1 MHNNELDNIRQDS
14 SDNLHEQKE
23 AEAPG
28 QGTDLGT
35 PENQQKVY
43 SVGGDGMNN
52 KDDFTPSYYIG
63 NEYSYRIEDRP
74 GSRGMYADPP
84 RGQRKRR
91 GGRTWVIA
99 LAIVALIIMSAL
111 AGFGGTLIANEYF
124 SGDRYAAETT
134 AAGEAEDTQAVPS
147 NDSTVLIIKNNGS
160 KQVETDTGSVGDDNL
175 SLPDV
180 VELVKDSVVEIATEI
195 SNYVGRRVV
204 SGAGS
209 GVIIGVSNDKK
220 TVYIVT
226 NNHVISGADT
236 ITVRLTNGNEYDAV
250 LRGADS
256 ITDIAVLTITPDED
270 VTVAQLGSSASLR
283 IGETVIAIGNP
294 LGELGGTVTDGIIS
308 GLARE
313 VEIDGVTMT
322 LLQTNAAVNPG
333 NSGGGLFN
341 MKGELIGIVNAKS
354 TGANIDLIGFAIPID
369 TAYDIAVELIEYG
382 YITDRVE
389 AGLKLVEIN
398 DTLTAFYY
406 GVSTFGVYVEESK
419 YTDEIKRGDRI
430 VSVNSIEVSTI
441 AEIKNILSG
450 CSVGETITIRV
461 SRQGRQLDVKLTLRE
476 YVPPEVQKDKSQ

>member
-1 MHNNELDNIRQDS
+1 MNNNELDNTRQDS
-14 SDNLHEQKE
+14 SDNKKE
-23 AEAPG
+23 AQTPG
-28 QGTDLGT
+28 QGTDPKA
-35 PENQQKVY
+35 PENQQRVF

-63 NEYSYRIEDRP
+63 NEYSYRIEDKP
-74 GSRGMYADPP
+74 GSRGMYAEPP

-91 GGRTWVIA
+91 GSRSWVIA
-99 LAIVALIIMSAL
+99 RASEALMIKSAL

-134 AAGEAEDTQAVPS
+134 AAGEAEDTQAVTS

-160 KQVETDTGSVGDDNL
+160 KQVETVTGSVGDDNL

-195 SNYVGRRVV
+195 SNYVGRRVI

-220 TVYIVT
+220 TAYIVT

-236 ITVRLTNGNEYDAV
+236 IMVRLTNGNEYEAV
-250 LRGADS
+250 LCGADS

-294 LGELGGTVTDGIIS
+294 LGELGGTVTEGIIS

-313 VEIDGVTMT
+313 VAIDGIPMT
-322 LLQTNAAVNPG
+322 LLQTSAPVNPG

-341 MKGELIGIVNAKS
+341 MRGELIGIVNAKS
-354 TGANIDLIGFAIPID
+354 SGANIDNIGFAIPID
-369 TAYDIAVELIEYG
+369 TAYEIAVELIEFG
-382 YITDRVE
+382 YVTGRVE
-389 AGLKLVEIN
+389 AGL
-398 DTLTAFYY
+398 
-406 GVSTFGVYVEESK
+406 
-419 YTDEIKRGDRI
+419 
-430 VSVNSIEVSTI
+430 
-441 AEIKNILSG
+441 
-450 CSVGETITIRV
+450 
-461 SRQGRQLDVKLTLRE
+461 
-476 YVPPEVQKDKSQ
+476 